1 MTYENVHEF
10 IDRILIHELDRET
23 NTRKIEIH
31 YSFVGQVDTEQEPT
45 QVVNHDRRN
54 MVDVK
59 VSLSNPSKV
68 RSRPS
73 IVDIFIYDIQAMLGG
88 ILPEHHALCLN
99 TPAFSLQFIVPAQSH
114 IKRRV
119 VNRSIVRLFHR

>member
-1 MTYENVHEF
+1 M
-10 IDRILIHELDRET
+10 IHELDRET

-59 VSLSNPSKV
+59 
-68 RSRPS
+68 S
-73 IVDIFIYDIQAMLGG
+73 IAI
-88 ILPEHHALCLN
+88 
-99 TPAFSLQFIVPAQSH
+99 
-114 IKRRV
+114 
-119 VNRSIVRLFHR
+119 

>member
-1 MTYENVHEF
+1 MKTSMSF

-59 VSLSNPSKV
+59 KYRYLTPSKICTRV
-68 RSRPS
+68 T
-73 IVDIFIYDIQAMLGG
+73 V
-88 ILPEHHALCLN
+88 
-99 TPAFSLQFIVPAQSH
+99 VH
-114 IKRRV
+114 IR
-119 VNRSIVRLFHR
+119 FC

>member
-1 MTYENVHEF
+1 MSSIISENPPV
-10 IDRILIHELDRET
+10 
-23 NTRKIEIH
+23 
-31 YSFVGQVDTEQEPT
+31 
-45 QVVNHDRRN
+45 
-54 MVDVK
+54 
-59 VSLSNPSKV
+59 KV

-99 TPAFSLQFIVPAQSH
+99 TPAFSLQFIVPRQSH

-119 VNRSIVRLFHR
+119 VNRSIVSCFTVKNPPSKETTHAYNTFALWQLYQKRGRVINDGLSG

>member
-1 MTYENVHEF
+1 MSKEKKNTQNEKRKLSRQERKQIDTL

-59 VSLSNPSKV
+59 
-68 RSRPS
+68 S
-73 IVDIFIYDIQAMLGG
+73 IAI
-88 ILPEHHALCLN
+88 
-99 TPAFSLQFIVPAQSH
+99 
-114 IKRRV
+114 
-119 VNRSIVRLFHR
+119 

>member
-1 MTYENVHEF
+1 MKTSMSLSTVF
-10 IDRILIHELDRET
+10 LIHELDRET

-59 VSLSNPSKV
+59 VSLSNLSKV
-68 RSRPS
+68 RTR
-73 IVDIFIYDIQAMLGG
+73 ITVVR
-88 ILPEHHALCLN
+88 
-99 TPAFSLQFIVPAQSH
+99 VPAQIGKAVLLCIGFKDTLLIGNGIALALQLVLMGKSWV
-114 IKRRV
+114 KGGNWLLV
-119 VNRSIVRLFHR
+119 GLS

>member
-68 RSRPS
+68 RPRITVIHQNFQVCIP
-73 IVDIFIYDIQAMLGG
+73 VVTG
-88 ILPEHHALCLN
+88 I
-99 TPAFSLQFIVPAQSH
+99 SG
-114 IKRRV
+114 
-119 VNRSIVRLFHR
+119 

>member
-1 MTYENVHEF
+1 MKSLRISCQLFLYHTTTVTERKRDISRFIQIVGKYSDIQELTYENVHEF

-59 VSLSNPSKV
+59 
-68 RSRPS
+68 S
-73 IVDIFIYDIQAMLGG
+73 IAI
-88 ILPEHHALCLN
+88 
-99 TPAFSLQFIVPAQSH
+99 
-114 IKRRV
+114 
-119 VNRSIVRLFHR
+119 

>member
-1 MTYENVHEF
+1 MELLTFIFQSEAVQKMSSIPLGENLIQIQRGLTTSSTAIFVPFTVQELLTYENVHEF

-59 VSLSNPSKV
+59 
-68 RSRPS
+68 S
-73 IVDIFIYDIQAMLGG
+73 IAI
-88 ILPEHHALCLN
+88 
-99 TPAFSLQFIVPAQSH
+99 
-114 IKRRV
+114 
-119 VNRSIVRLFHR
+119 

>member
-1 MTYENVHEF
+1 MCNKMYENVKS
-10 IDRILIHELDRET
+10 LDYT
-23 NTRKIEIH
+23 KKFLQSDSDPATMEI
-31 YSFVGQVDTEQEPT
+31 
-45 QVVNHDRRN
+45 
-54 MVDVK
+54 
-59 VSLSNPSKV
+59 
-68 RSRPS
+68 
-73 IVDIFIYDIQAMLGG
+73 

>member
-1 MTYENVHEF
+1 MLSIYTVLLSEHCSRWYSLKSVF

-59 VSLSNPSKV
+59 
-68 RSRPS
+68 S
-73 IVDIFIYDIQAMLGG
+73 IAI
-88 ILPEHHALCLN
+88 
-99 TPAFSLQFIVPAQSH
+99 
-114 IKRRV
+114 
-119 VNRSIVRLFHR
+119 